1 MRSQQIWLQALTQSL
16 LNHVHN
22 NANISF
28 QLELDQA
35 LVQESDKIIWY
46 LFEEKLMSENDA
58 LRNNKYKKY
67 TLYDYRSR
75 FSST

>member
-16 LNHVHN
+16 LNHVNN